1 MLVFDRLV
9 LGVAA
14 IVAVAAMLLV
24 GSPARG
30 ASVTKEAIAGDGVL
44 GDFTGSV
51 TYTYTAGDTADLAI
65 FLKNVSD
72 PANGGYLTGFV
83 FNIGAD
89 HVSAKLNP
97 NPTEIDYNDRDGLG
111 LPKHGFFYDVGTH
124 ASASPYGTFEAGAAL
139 SKGKPGKNGV
149 PPLGEFL
156 GSGKPQYGI
165 GVGESATFHFKVTGA
180 SDVLDDLTAMAF
192 LREMSGHGDYSA
204 SFIARF
210 RGFRNCGSD
219 KTPGYSAIPLPPG
232 AWSGCA
238 LFGLL
243 MVRGIKRWHGA
254 VA

>member
-1 MLVFDRLV
+1 MLVLDRLV
-9 LGVAA
+9 LRGATIVAA
-14 IVAVAAMLLV
+14 AAMLLV

-30 ASVTKEAIAGDGVL
+30 ASVTKAIAGDGVL

-51 TYTYTAGDTADLAI
+51 TYTYTAGNTADLAI

-89 HVSAKLNP
+89 HVTAKLNP
-97 NPTEIDYNDRDGLG
+97 NPTEIDYNDRDGLD
-111 LPKHGFFYDVGTH
+111 LPKSGFFYDVGTN

-139 SKGKPGKNGV
+139 SSGKPDKNGV

-165 GVGESATFHFKVTGA
+165 GVGESATFHFKVVGCP
-180 SDVLDDLTAMAF
+180 DVLDDLSAMAF

-210 RGFRNCGSD
+210 RGFANGGSN
-219 KTPGYSAIPLPPG
+219 KTPGYSAIPLPPA

-243 MVRGIKRWHGA
+243 MVRGIKRWHRP